1 MKKKKK
7 RKEPVS
13 AWNGQPGKLMSVR
26 WAQGQRGWAKY
37 SMNKHKRRM
46 TRLLLCVVESSFF
59 CRFPQPRLFRNPF
72 VLVGECRASLCLLFP
87 GHAGEYWLP

>member
-1 MKKKKK
+1 MKKKKKK

-13 AWNGQPGKLMSVR
+13 AWNGQPGKLMSVG

-46 TRLLLCVVESSFF
+46 TRLHYVWW
-59 CRFPQPRLFRNPF
+59 R
-72 VLVGECRASLCLLFP
+72 
-87 GHAGEYWLP
+87 